1 MTCANVQ
8 RLISCYLDGEIG
20 HIDYFTIKLHIK
32 NCPCCSKEFLELHKV
47 KELISKKNRKA
58 IQDFSVERLYEA
70 ILNRKQ
76 TVSWLVGMGDLAF
89 RFIPVQALVI
99 VLLTGFLFLGSS
111 SQAGNNLL
119 ATDLL
124 NEKPTTIHTALG
136 LILGK

>member
-89 RFIPVQALVI
+89 KFIPVPALVV
-99 VLLTGFLFLGSS
+99 VLLIGFLFLGSS
-111 SQAGNNLL
+111 TQAVNSGL
-119 ATDLL
+119 AADLL
-124 NEKPTTIHTALG
+124 SGQPATIHTALG
-136 LILGK
+136 LVLGK